1 MEKGKYGIRLSFYAV
16 VAFLLVIL
24 GGGILSLMLLAGVV
38 IFVEKSEWASRQV
51 IEAICLN
58 VASGLV
64 FAFLNLFDFFYRIP
78 FIGTAWSI
86 FMSAIIGIVDVVFFV
101 FAIIAIVKVAKGKE
115 ANIPLASKF
124 ANWAYG
130 KIAAKPQP
138 VYTQQPM
145 QAAPVQAAPMQAAP
159 IQSAPMQAAA
169 PVQEAPVSPAAEA
182 SACSNCGAPLGG
194 GAFCTKCGTPV
205 AK

>member
-1 MEKGKYGIRLSFYAV
+1 MEKGKYGIKLSFYAV

-24 GGGILSLMLLAGVV
+24 GGGILPLMLLAGVV

-51 IEAICLN
+51 IEAICLS
-58 VASGLV
+58 VASGIIYTILH
-64 FAFLNLFDFFYRIP
+64 LFDFFHYIP
-78 FIGTAWSI
+78 LFGRVWSI
-86 FMSAIIGIVDVVFFV
+86 IINSVNSIVEIVLFIFTV
-101 FAIIAIVKVAKGKE
+101 IALIKVAKGQE
-115 ANIPLASKF
+115 ANVPLASKF

-130 KIAAKPQP
+130 KVAARP

-145 QAAPVQAAPMQAAP
+145 QQAPVQQPMQQAAPMQ
-159 IQSAPMQAAA
+159 QA
-169 PVQEAPVSPAAEA
+169 PVQQAPVQQAAEA
-182 SACSNCGAPLGG
+182 SACSNCGAPLSG

>member
-64 FAFLNLFDFFYRIP
+64 FAVLNLFDFFYRIP
-78 FIGTAWSI
+78 FIGTAWGI
-86 FMSAIIGIVDVVFFV
+86 FMSAIIGIVDVAFFV
-101 FAIIAIVKVAKGKE
+101 FAIIALVRVAKGKE

-145 QAAPVQAAPMQAAP
+145 QQAPVQQPMQAAAP
-159 IQSAPMQAAA
+159 VAPMQAA
-169 PVQEAPVSPAAEA
+169 PVQEAPVSPAADA
-182 SACSNCGAPLGG
+182 SACSNCGAPLSG